1 MLAMWLATVFVLTER
16 SCAIWWLLWP
26 LASWVKISSSRSVR
40 AARIAVA
47 LLLLVLTGDLAHG
60 YVATAFQRPVGK
72 HGFPGGGGLDCADD
86 HVGSRVLRM

>member
-47 LLLLVLTGDLAHG
+47 VMSL
-60 YVATAFQRPVGK
+60 R
-72 HGFPGGGGLDCADD
+72 LDGE
-86 HVGSRVLRM
+86 V